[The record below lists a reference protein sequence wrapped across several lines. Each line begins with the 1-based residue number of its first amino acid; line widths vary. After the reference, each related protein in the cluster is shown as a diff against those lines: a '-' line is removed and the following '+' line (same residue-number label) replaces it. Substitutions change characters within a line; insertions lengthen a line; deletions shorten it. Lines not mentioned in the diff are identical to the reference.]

1 VDEVR
6 FKFNPLLK
14 MNLVQFLLLTF
25 VDEKKYTKDDPS
37 TMVLE
42 AKKDGKT
49 CGDYDFSM
57 ERLPALMY
65 N

>member
-1 VDEVR
+1 
-6 FKFNPLLK
+6 
-14 MNLVQFLLLTF
+14 MNWFSFYYELF
-25 VDEKKYTKDDPS
+25 VDKKKNTKDDPS

-49 CGDYDFSM
+49 CGDYDFSL

>member
-1 VDEVR
+1 
-6 FKFNPLLK
+6 